1 MKNFTRWRCRKNL
14 LKTNIKTMISPLL
27 KRPQACQGYQKIQ
40 ETKMYS
46 NLRRLSPNWIKFE
59 KPSENR
65 HFWWFVF
72 SILAIRFKIWNS
84 YLENFLKTITVKS
97 LPTLKTLCTYRH
109 LVRLFWNQVLT
120 WASVILRFFA
130 NVALS
135 VDAKY
140 FCLWNRF
147 SSSQIWS
154 RENEVRGFFLFGG
167 VRFW

>member
-1 MKNFTRWRCRKNL
+1 MPGVSQDPKNGNL
-14 LKTNIKTMISPLL
+14 MRLIS
-27 KRPQACQGYQKIQ
+27 
-40 ETKMYS
+40 
-46 NLRRLSPNWIKFE
+46 NWIKFK

-65 HFWWFVF
+65 HFWYFLF
-72 SILAIRFKIWNS
+72 QFFFYQPKRFKISNS
-84 YLENFLKTITVKS
+84 YLGNFLETATVKN
-97 LPTLKTLCTYRH
+97 LTTLKTLCAYRH

>member
-1 MKNFTRWRCRKNL
+1 MDFT
-14 LKTNIKTMISPLL
+14 TAQMAAHSF
-27 KRPQACQGYQKIQ
+27 QY
-40 ETKMYS
+40 
-46 NLRRLSPNWIKFE
+46 KFRN
-59 KPSENR
+59 S
-65 HFWWFVF
+65 V
-72 SILAIRFKIWNS
+72 IFKGNSGIYFGIWPELN
-84 YLENFLKTITVKS
+84 LENFLETTAVKS
-97 LPTLKTLCTYRH
+97 LTTLKTLCAYRH